1 MNTYFIFNV
10 IMSVLSCLH
19 VKDIIL
25 MGVISF
31 YWVKTLGLWIYLKQQ
46 THSSSESV
54 QLWSEVAFLHD
65 VGVALTTP
73 TLSFKINPIST
84 AETVRVCPNHSLKAS
99 TVCAAITIVT
109 LCSS

>member
-10 IMSVLSCLH
+10 IMFVLSCLH

-31 YWVKTLGLWIYLKQQ
+31 YWVRTLGLRIYLEQQ
-46 THSSSESV
+46 THLSSESV

-65 VGVALTTP
+65 VGVALTKP

-84 AETVRVCPNHSLKAS
+84 AETVRGCPNHSLKSPFAHLKR
-99 TVCAAITIVT
+99 C
-109 LCSS
+109 